1 MPADATDRQIFAG
14 LPLGDTWDDADL
26 YTCFKYL
33 WDSSA
38 TVIPE
43 SWCETMT
50 KFEREF
56 RQAVVAEP
64 ALVDEYNAAR
74 VGMHVKEHG

>member
-1 MPADATDRQIFAG
+1 MPAGATDRQIFAG

-74 VGMHVKEHG
+74 VGMHVKEQG